1 MKLQL
6 AHIFCI
12 EDDNSIRELI
22 SCALQS
28 GGYTVEGFSSG
39 KRFFRRL
46 HERQPDLIMLDIML
60 PDEDGISILKRL
72 KAEMLTADIPV
83 IMLSAK
89 STEID
94 KVTGLENG
102 ADDYITKPFGIM
114 EMLSRVK
121 AVLRR
126 SHVKLEKTSHQLQAD
141 ALVVDLDRRSVM
153 FHDQEISLTYK
164 EFELLTY
171 LMRNRG
177 TAISRDRLLEEV
189 WGFQYEGETR
199 TVDAH
204 IKTIRQKLDAV
215 GCQSLIRTVRGYG
228 YKIGG

>member
-1 MKLQL
+1 MFHLVN
-6 AHIFCI
+6 IFCV
-12 EDDNSIRELI
+12 EDDHGIRELI
-22 SCALQS
+22 TCALQS
-28 GGYTVEGFSSG
+28 GGYAAEGFSDA
-39 KRFFRRL
+39 KTFFDRL
-46 HERQPDLIMLDIML
+46 KAQKPALVLLDIML
-60 PDEDGISILKRL
+60 PDTDGIAILKQLRGDAAT
-72 KAEMLTADIPV
+72 KSIPV

-89 STEID
+89 SSEID

-114 EMLSRVK
+114 ELLSRIK

-126 SHVKLEKTSHQLQAD
+126 SQTMSEQLQNQ
-141 ALVVDLDRRSVM
+141 
-153 FHDQEISLTYK
+153 FHIQELIIDQDKRTVTYQNKELLLTYK
-164 EFELLTY
+164 EFELLSY
-171 LMRNRG
+171 LARNCG

-204 IKTIRQKLDAV
+204 IKTIRQKLETA
-215 GCQSLIRTVRGYG
+215 GCSNLIHTVRGYG

>member
-1 MKLQL
+1 MTT
-6 AHIFCI
+6 IYCV
-12 EDDNSIRELI
+12 EDDHGIRELVT
-22 SCALQS
+22 CALQS
-28 GGYTVEGFSSG
+28 GGYGAEGFSDA
-39 KRFFRRL
+39 RTFFDRL
-46 HERQPDLIMLDIML
+46 TVQKPALILLDIML
-60 PDEDGISILKRL
+60 PDLDGIGILKRL
-72 KAEMLTADIPV
+72 RTDDATRTIPV

-114 EMLSRVK
+114 ELLSRIK

-126 SHVKLEKTSHQLQAD
+126 TGDGKNTSKQLIIQG
-141 ALVVDLDRRSVM
+141 LVI
-153 FHDQEISLTYK
+153 DQDKRTATYQGQELLLTYK

-171 LMRNRG
+171 LVRNRN
-177 TAISRDRLLEEV
+177 TAVSRDRLLEEV

-215 GCQSLIRTVRGYG
+215 GCGSELIRTVRGYG

>member
-1 MKLQL
+1 MFHLVN
-6 AHIFCI
+6 IFCV
-12 EDDNSIRELI
+12 EDDHGIRELI
-22 SCALQS
+22 TCALQS
-28 GGYTVEGFSSG
+28 GGYAAEGFSDA
-39 KRFFRRL
+39 KTFFDRL
-46 HERQPDLIMLDIML
+46 KAQKPALVLLDIML
-60 PDEDGISILKRL
+60 PDTDGIAILKQLRGDAAT
-72 KAEMLTADIPV
+72 KSIPV

-89 STEID
+89 SSEID

-114 EMLSRVK
+114 ELLSRIK

-126 SHVKLEKTSHQLQAD
+126 SQTMSEQLQNQFHIQ
-141 ALVVDLDRRSVM
+141 DLII
-153 FHDQEISLTYK
+153 DQDKRTVTYQNKELLLTYK
-164 EFELLTY
+164 EFELLSY
-171 LMRNRG
+171 LARNCG

-204 IKTIRQKLDAV
+204 IKTIRQKLETA
-215 GCQSLIRTVRGYG
+215 GCSNLIHTVRGYG

>member
-1 MKLQL
+1 MVN
-6 AHIFCI
+6 IFCV
-12 EDDNSIRELI
+12 EDDHGIRELI
-22 SCALQS
+22 TCALQS
-28 GGYTVEGFSSG
+28 GGYAAEGFSDA
-39 KRFFRRL
+39 KTFFARL
-46 HERQPDLIMLDIML
+46 KAQKPALVLLDIML
-60 PDEDGISILKRL
+60 PDTDGIAILKQLRGDAAT
-72 KAEMLTADIPV
+72 KSIPV

-89 STEID
+89 SSEID

-114 EMLSRVK
+114 ELLSRIK

-126 SHVKLEKTSHQLQAD
+126 SQTMSEQLQNQFHIQ
-141 ALVVDLDRRSVM
+141 DLII
-153 FHDQEISLTYK
+153 DQDKRTVTYQNKELLLTYK
-164 EFELLTY
+164 EFELLSY
-171 LMRNRG
+171 LARNCG

-204 IKTIRQKLDAV
+204 IKTIRQKLETA
-215 GCQSLIRTVRGYG
+215 GCSNLIHTVRGYG

>member
-1 MKLQL
+1 M

-12 EDDNSIRELI
+12 EDDGGIRELI
-22 SCALQS
+22 LCALQS

-39 KRFFRRL
+39 KKFFRRL
-46 HERQPDLIMLDIML
+46 QEKQPDLILLDIML

-72 KAEMLTADIPV
+72 KAEALTAQIPV

-94 KVTGLENG
+94 KVIGLENG

-114 EMLSRVK
+114 EILSRIK

-126 SHVKLEKTSHQLQAD
+126 SRSETEKPSHLLKAED
-141 ALVVDLDRRSVM
+141 VVLDLDRRSV
-153 FHDQEISLTYK
+153 FFEEHELALTYK
-164 EFELLTY
+164 EFELLAH

-177 TAISRDRLLEEV
+177 MAISRDRLLEEV

-204 IKTIRQKLDAV
+204 IKTLRKKMDAA
-215 GCQSLIRTVRGYG
+215 GCHNLILTVRGYG
-228 YKIGG
+228 YKIGD

>member
-1 MKLQL
+1 MFHLVN
-6 AHIFCI
+6 IFCV
-12 EDDNSIRELI
+12 EDDHGIRELI
-22 SCALQS
+22 TCALQS
-28 GGYTVEGFSSG
+28 GGYAAEGFSDA
-39 KRFFRRL
+39 KTFFARL
-46 HERQPDLIMLDIML
+46 KAQKPALVLLDIML
-60 PDEDGISILKRL
+60 PDTDGIAILKQLRGDAAT
-72 KAEMLTADIPV
+72 KSIPV

-89 STEID
+89 SSEID

-114 EMLSRVK
+114 ELLSRIK

-126 SHVKLEKTSHQLQAD
+126 SKTMSEQLQNQ
-141 ALVVDLDRRSVM
+141 
-153 FHDQEISLTYK
+153 FHIQELIIDQDKRTVTYQNKELLLTYK
-164 EFELLTY
+164 EFELLSY
-171 LMRNRG
+171 LARNCG

-204 IKTIRQKLDAV
+204 IKTIRQKLETA
-215 GCQSLIRTVRGYG
+215 GCSNLIHTVRGYG

>member
-1 MKLQL
+1 MKILL
-6 AHIFCI
+6 I
-12 EDDNSIRELI
+12 EDEEELRNTVREYLTREKFI
-22 SCALQS
+22 VECAEDYASAMEKVNDYDYDCIL
-28 GGYTVEGFSSG
+28 
-39 KRFFRRL
+39 
-46 HERQPDLIMLDIML
+46 LDIML
-60 PDEDGISILKRL
+60 PDLDGNAILKRL
-72 KAEMLTADIPV
+72 KAEEDTAVLPV

-94 KVTGLENG
+94 KVTSLENG

-114 EMLSRVK
+114 ELLSRVK

-126 SHVKLEKTSHQLQAD
+126 SGGKTAQKQGQLSCQG
-141 ALVVDLDRRSVM
+141 LLLDLDRRTASYEST
-153 FHDQEISLTYK
+153 EIVLTYK
-164 EFELLTY
+164 EFELLAY

-177 TAISRDRLLEEV
+177 TAVSRDRLLEEV

-204 IKTIRQKLDAV
+204 IKTLRQKLEAAE
-215 GCQSLIRTVRGYG
+215 CRNLIGTVRGYG

>member
-1 MKLQL
+1 M
-6 AHIFCI
+6 ASVFCI
-12 EDDNSIRELI
+12 EDDNGIRELI
-22 SCALQS
+22 ICALQS
-28 GGYTVEGFSSG
+28 GGYTAEGFSCG
-39 KRFFRRL
+39 KTFFQRL
-46 HERQPDLIMLDIML
+46 QAAKPALILLDIML

-72 KAEMLTADIPV
+72 KSNPVTKEIPV

-114 EMLSRVK
+114 EMLSRIK

-126 SHVKLEKTSHQLQAD
+126 STAPEEPRQHLLTVQN
-141 ALVVDLDRRSVM
+141 LVINLGQRTVSY
-153 FHDQEISLTYK
+153 HETEIALTYK
-164 EFELLTY
+164 EFELLSY
-171 LMRNRG
+171 LARNHD
-177 TAISRDRLLEEV
+177 TAISRDRLLEQV

-204 IKTIRQKLDAV
+204 IKTLRQKLEAA
-215 GCQSLIRTVRGYG
+215 GCQNLIHTVRGYG

>member
-1 MKLQL
+1 MAL
-6 AHIFCI
+6 IYI
-12 EDDNSIRELI
+12 VEDDKNISEIESFSLKNAGHETKEFADGKSFSRELM
-22 SCALQS
+22 
-28 GGYTVEGFSSG
+28 E
-39 KRFFRRL
+39 KK
-46 HERQPDLIMLDIML
+46 PDLILLDVML
-60 PDEDGISILKRL
+60 PDEDGISILKRM
-72 KAEMLTADIPV
+72 KAESLTAVIPV

-94 KVTGLENG
+94 KVTALEAG

-114 EMLSRVK
+114 ELLSRIK

-126 SHVKLEKTSHQLQAD
+126 SHSNPAELSDLLKLQ
-141 ALVVDLDRRSVM
+141 DLTIDLKQRTVTY
-153 FHDQEISLTYK
+153 QEQELMLTYK

-171 LMRNRG
+171 LTRNRG
-177 TAISRDRLLEEV
+177 TAISRDRLLEQV

-204 IKTIRQKLDAV
+204 IKTLRQKLDAA
-215 GCQSLIRTVRGYG
+215 GCHSLISTIRGYG

>member
-1 MKLQL
+1 M

-12 EDDNSIRELI
+12 EDDGGIRELI

-39 KRFFRRL
+39 KKFFRRL
-46 HERQPDLIMLDIML
+46 QEKQPDLILLDIML

-72 KAEMLTADIPV
+72 KAEALTAQIPV

-114 EMLSRVK
+114 EMLSRIK

-126 SHVKLEKTSHQLQAD
+126 SRTETEKPSHLLKAED
-141 ALVVDLDRRSVM
+141 VVLDLDRRSV
-153 FHDQEISLTYK
+153 FFQDHELVLTYK
-164 EFELLTY
+164 EFELLAH

-204 IKTIRQKLDAV
+204 IKTLRQKLDAA
-215 GCQSLIRTVRGYG
+215 GGHNLIQTVRGYG

>member
-1 MKLQL
+1 M
-6 AHIFCI
+6 ANVFCI
-12 EDDNSIRELI
+12 EDDNGIRELI
-22 SCALQS
+22 TCALQS
-28 GGYTVEGFSSG
+28 GGYTAEGFSCG
-39 KRFFRRL
+39 KTFFQRL
-46 HERQPDLIMLDIML
+46 QEKKPALILLDIML
-60 PDEDGISILKRL
+60 PDDDGISILKQLRSDPIT
-72 KAEMLTADIPV
+72 KEIPV

-114 EMLSRVK
+114 EMLSRIK

-126 SHVKLEKTSHQLQAD
+126 SRTSEPEQNHLLTAHD
-141 ALVVDLDRRSVM
+141 LIIDLDQRTVM
-153 FHDQEISLTYK
+153 YLETEIVLTYK
-164 EFELLTY
+164 EFELLSY
-171 LMRNRG
+171 LVRNRG
-177 TAISRDRLLEEV
+177 TAISRDRLLEQV

-204 IKTIRQKLDAV
+204 IKTLRQKLDAA
-215 GCQSLIRTVRGYG
+215 GCQNLIHTVRGYG